1 MDSTTMVLALALGN
15 LLMAAALFFSE
26 PGDSRPAALSAWGFA
41 RQMQGAG
48 WLLLAIGAA
57 GVVPEQLALPAAYGL
72 VFAGVAWEAGAQWER
87 AGRLRW
93 RRVVTPLLGLA
104 VLGFFLCYMV
114 DPIGLRAL
122 AASLILGGFYVA
134 AAAALARNW
143 AEASMLRRFLALA
156 TAVLALVVGAR
167 GALVMLSPA
176 GWGWLS
182 NDLLRQLHS
191 GALYLLMLLGGF
203 GWVLLARER
212 LQAELARAEVVDTVA
227 DVPNRRGFFQ
237 LLAPWMALAR
247 RPGPPSALVLFD
259 LDNFKRINDSYG
271 HAAGDVVLAALL
283 DACKR
288 QLRDSDQLGR
298 LVSVEFAILL
308 PRTSQMDAAMVAER
322 MRAAIE
328 AQRVKT
334 ERALISLTASFGV
347 TTIRPDDSSV
357 TLLARAEEALRA
369 AKAHGRN
376 RIELAPPPAGPEV
389 DAADAV
395 GAAGAADAAAN
406 SADSAG
412 AGPA

>member
-15 LLMAAALFFSE
+15 LAMVAALFFSE
-26 PGDSRPAALSAWGFA
+26 QGDGRPAALSAWGWS

-57 GVVPEQLALPAAYGL
+57 GVVPEQLALPVAYGL

-104 VLGFFLCYMV
+104 ILVFLLCYV
-114 DPIGLRAL
+114 VNPVGLRAL
-122 AASLILGGFYVA
+122 ASSLVLGGFYLA

-156 TAVLALVVGAR
+156 TAVLAAVVGAR

-182 NDLLRQLHS
+182 NDILRQLHS

-212 LQAELARAEVVDTVA
+212 LQAELARAEVVDPVA

-247 RPGPPSALVLFD
+247 RPGPPTALVLFD
-259 LDNFKRINDSYG
+259 LDNFKRINDGYG
-271 HAAGDVVLAALL
+271 HAAGDAVLAALVE
-283 DACKR
+283 ACKR

-298 LVSVEFAILL
+298 LVGVEFAILL
-308 PRTSQMDAAMVAER
+308 PRTTQEDAAMVAER

-347 TTIRPDDSSV
+347 TTLRPDDSSV
-357 TLLARAEEALRA
+357 TLLARAEDALRA
-369 AKAHGRN
+369 AKDKGRN
-376 RIELAPPPAGPEV
+376 RIELAPPPAAPE
-389 DAADAV
+389 
-395 GAAGAADAAAN
+395 ADAAEG
-406 SADSAG
+406 ADAD
-412 AGPA
+412 PA